1 MFKKSEPATV
11 PEVNLKRLLA
21 APLIVCA
28 VGLAACGSSS
38 KPSASTST
46 TGSSTTTTSVTV
58 TTGNPTAAV
67 TLNEDG
73 SSLLYPYLQELVTP
87 LKTTYSNITLAPAP
101 GGSGKGIAD
110 AISGTVQ
117 MGGSDAYLNSGQISA
132 NPGLMNIPVA
142 VSAQAVYVNLPGVS
156 NLKLTGDILAK
167 IYQGKINKWNDSA
180 IAAINT
186 GVTLPAKAIVPVR
199 RVDSSGD
206 TFLFTSFLSATNT
219 DWQNGPA
226 FGTTVTWPAVS
237 SELTASGNP
246 GMVQTC
252 KATPGCVAYIGVS
265 AESAATAAG
274 LEMTQLQNKDGQF
287 LTPTAATI
295 TAAANAGSSN
305 VPSNLAQSLIYESG
319 AQSYPIVN
327 FEYLVLKATQASADT
342 AKAIRTFLAWTIST
356 SGGSSASYLA
366 KDNFVPLPSSVV
378 PAVSAAIAKI
388 TP

>member
-1 MFKKSEPATV
+1 M
-11 PEVNLKRLLA
+11 KRLLA
-21 APLIVCA
+21 APLIIGA
-28 VGLAACGSSS
+28 AAALAACGSSNKS
-38 KPSASTST
+38 
-46 TGSSTTTTSVTV
+46 GSSTTTTTASSTTTSSVTV

-73 SSLLYPYLQELVTP
+73 SSLLYPYLQQLVAP
-87 LKTTYSNITLAPAP
+87 LKAAYSNISLSPAP

-117 MGGSDAYLNSGQISA
+117 MGGSDAYLNTGQMTT

-156 NLKLTGDILAK
+156 NLKLTGNILAE
-167 IYQGKINKWNDSA
+167 IYQGKITKWNDSA
-180 IAAINT
+180 IAAVNS
-186 GVTLPAKAIVPVR
+186 GVTLPATAIVPVR

-219 DWQNGPA
+219 AWQNGPA

-252 KATPGCVAYIGVS
+252 KSTPGCVAYVGVS

-274 LEMTQLQNKDGQF
+274 LEMTQLQNKDGQY

-295 TAAANAGSSN
+295 TAAADAGASN
-305 VPSNLAQSLIYESG
+305 VPSDLAQSLIYESG

-327 FEYLVLKATQASADT
+327 FEYIVLKATQASADVAT
-342 AKAIRTFLAWTIST
+342 AIRTFLAWTIST
-356 SGGSSASYLA
+356 TGGSSAAYLA
-366 KDNFVPLPSSVV
+366 KDNFVPLPTTVV
-378 PAVSAAIAKI
+378 PAVNAAIAKI